1 MPHIISRT
9 PRMPQSRCPAGVSED
24 GNISPSVIRVIVKTS
39 GNQNNFTVAGDTSV
53 EQFKEKLSA
62 HFKCQMDQLVLVF
75 MGRLLKDHDI
85 LSQRGITDGH
95 TIHVVIK
102 SKHGSR
108 SLAHSFRNLLTK
120 HPSHQDRSIKGNSS
134 RICQSAGMCQTK
146 VESSLLTES
155 DAPKVGTQNPEV
167 DSPEH
172 VAQILENLCVQRML
186 SNMDFMRQ
194 LISEHPDIQELIQQ
208 NTEVSHLLD
217 NSDILCQTL
226 ELVRHL
232 AIIQE
237 IMQINQPAQ
246 NLEHPPNPQP
256 YLGLETIP
264 NGNNALGQSYDFNDQ
279 TLNGMQDLLGG
290 NSFTALLTGQVLEQV
305 QTPSLSVPPSGEQ
318 WNQPPNAQ
326 VIYANSCGLSSI
338 TPTNST
344 LNNANH
350 ASRENPVTVT
360 TKGESRVGAVQQPAG
375 VPALPSTAVTQEL
388 QEDGKDTTLPLGSSD
403 QWLEEDLQQSDEQTS
418 SQITGGMIQLLRN
431 YPHMAAQMLLLMNMP
446 QQNEQWRQQ
455 SPTSLQSSQLSDLL
469 LALANPKTSQAIL
482 QIEHGLQLLATEAPI
497 LLPCIEPYLWGLG
510 WLPPS
515 SCNYPDAV
523 PWTLNV
529 PDMAEPQWP
538 ECCPKSGTVLQ
549 SVQPPSGDPS
559 HSLQA
564 PEVHFSKQMEHLQAM
579 GFVNYNANLQALIAT
594 DGDTNAA
601 IHKLK
606 KSQGS

>member
-1 MPHIISRT
+1 MLHIIFQT
-9 PRMPQSRCPAGVSED
+9 PRMPQSRCPAGVPAD
-24 GNISPSVIRVIVKTS
+24 GNISPSVIRVTVKTP
-39 GNQNNFTVAGDTSV
+39 GHQNNFTVPGDTSV
-53 EQFKEKLSA
+53 RQFKEKLSA
-62 HFKCQMDQLVLVF
+62 HFKCQMDQLVLVY

-95 TIHVVIK
+95 IIHVVIK

-120 HPSHQDRSIKGNSS
+120 NPRHQDRSTKGNSTKL
-134 RICQSAGMCQTK
+134 CQSVGMGHTK
-146 VESSLLTES
+146 AESSFLKES

-167 DSPEH
+167 DNPEH
-172 VAQILENLCVQRML
+172 IAQMLENLCIQRML
-186 SNMDFMRQ
+186 SNMDFIRQ
-194 LISEHPDIQELIQQ
+194 LISEHPDIQEFIRQ
-208 NTEVSHLLD
+208 NPEVSHLLE
-217 NSDILCQTL
+217 NSEILCQTL
-226 ELVRHL
+226 ELARHL

-246 NLEHPPNPQP
+246 NLEHPPNLHP

-264 NGNNALGQSYDFNDQ
+264 IGNNVLGQSYDFNGQ
-279 TLNGMQDLLGG
+279 MLNGMQDLLGS
-290 NSFTALLTGQVLEQV
+290 NSFTALLAGQVLEQV
-305 QTPSLSVPPSGEQ
+305 QTPSLSPLPSKEQ
-318 WNQPPNAQ
+318 WEQSPNVH

-338 TPTNST
+338 TPTNAT
-344 LNNANH
+344 QNNANN
-350 ASRENPVTVT
+350 ASREIPATVT
-360 TKGESRVGAVQQPAG
+360 TNGESHVCAIQQPAEI
-375 VPALPSTAVTQEL
+375 PALPSTVVTQEF
-388 QEDGKDTTLPLGSSD
+388 QKDKGTTLPLGSSN
-403 QWLEEDLQQSDEQTS
+403 QWLEEDLQQSDEQNS

-455 SPTSLQSSQLSDLL
+455 SPTSLQPSQLSDLL

-515 SCNYPDAV
+515 SCNYPDTV
-523 PWTLNV
+523 PWILNV
-529 PDMAEPQWP
+529 PEMAEPQWP

-549 SVQPPSGDPS
+549 RVQPPSGDPS

-606 KSQGS
+606 RSQGS